1 MAIRNFFLALLIFSV
16 SVGSYA
22 FGQKLILKEIEK
34 PVNKPEADDPAAQQD
49 DMQESKTEKKREWLR
64 ENMTSHIKNEKR
76 LHDLNERFDKLS
88 AEEVDQLYVL
98 YQQQLALAN
107 RELQQALLQKQ
118 QLQQGIG
125 LQQRNVG
132 FAPQITWLPEGASL
146 GVSGV
151 VSPDGRSVRI
161 SAMPFFSSIPSY
173 DTFNFA
179 TGQTRHYPLQ
189 PGGFSQAP
197 YPSGGFGTGAA
208 SNSFN
213 AIHQHQIPPSSLRLR
228 TAFPSR

>member
-1 MAIRNFFLALLIFSV
+1 MAIRNFFLAVLIFSV
-16 SVGSYA
+16 PVGSYA
-22 FGQKLILKEIEK
+22 YGQKLILKEIEQ
-34 PVNKPEADDPAAQQD
+34 PAVEPQADDQAVQQD
-49 DMQESKTEKKREWLR
+49 GEQELKTEKKREWLR

-76 LHDLNERFDKLS
+76 LQDLDARFDKLS

-98 YQQQLALAN
+98 YQEQLAQAN
-107 RELQQALLQKQ
+107 RELQQALLLKQ
-118 QLQQGIG
+118 QLQQGAQ

-179 TGQTRHYPLQ
+179 TGQSQHYQLQ
-189 PGGFSQAP
+189 PGGYSQTP
-197 YPSGGFGTGAA
+197 YSSGGFGTGGT
-208 SNSFN
+208 SNGFG

-228 TAFPSR
+228 SAFPRR